1 MPFSP
6 ARDLPNP
13 SLSEGSSLPPE
24 MAESETP
31 PRASPPTA
39 TDDMEVLSRR
49 TSLGRGGV
57 SEAAKTAPGGNTLVV
72 EDMGGAIPMVTAD
85 GVPD

>member
-31 PRASPPTA
+31 PRAPSPITA
-39 TDDMEVLSRR
+39 DDTKVLSQR
-49 TSLGRGGV
+49 TSPGYGGV
-57 SEAAKTAPGGNTLVV
+57 SEAAEMAP
-72 EDMGGAIPMVTAD
+72 E
-85 GVPD
+85 GVLD